1 MRIIGILL
9 AGGESRRF
17 GSPKAFA
24 VFHNKPFY
32 QVVLHQLNPVIDEA
46 IIVTKANLLEKFNLE
61 TARNMKVMKD
71 EEAFQGMGP
80 LAGIYTGMTHTNG
93 DYYFT
98 VACDMPLVTEG
109 LFSLLIEEL
118 NNHPT
123 AVAVVPV
130 SNGRRQPLCAIYH
143 ASCQPIIE
151 QLLLT
156 GRRRMN
162 DLLESIDTLYVDV
175 EKYKNQFLNV
185 NTREEHNLVQKGDRL
200 NG

>member
-1 MRIIGILL
+1 MKIIGILL

-24 VFHNKPFY
+24 AFHNKPFY
-32 QVVLHQLNPVIDEA
+32 EVVLNQLYPVIDEA
-46 IIVTKANLLEKFNLE
+46 IIVTKTNLLEKFILE
-61 TARNMKVMKD
+61 TARDLKVIKD

-80 LAGIYTGMTHTNG
+80 LAGIYSGITHTSG

-98 VACDMPLVTEG
+98 VACDMPLVTES

-118 NNHPT
+118 NKHPN
-123 AVAVVPV
+123 AMAVVPV
-130 SNGRRQPLCAIYH
+130 SSGRRQPLCAIYH
-143 ASCQPIIE
+143 SSCQPIIE
-151 QLLLT
+151 QLLIS

-162 DLLESIDTLYVDV
+162 DLLESIDALYV
-175 EKYKNQFLNV
+175 EIENYENQFLNV
-185 NTREEHNLVQKGDRL
+185 NTREEYNLVQKGDRL